1 MDGDGRRDGAR
12 RRIAFGRRARACGGR
27 VTTVGRGERFRTAS
41 WFERTASRL
50 GGRGARPAPAILKR
64 AHEFVL
70 DHLPGDHLVS
80 TLPGGERVRAAAR
93 YRQLAWN
100 PEEYRAFRE
109 SVRPGAIVFDVG
121 ANVGSYTLLFATWA
135 GPTGR
140 VVAFEPAPA
149 SRAGLRRHLALNDLA
164 GRVDVVA
171 AAAAS
176 MVGLARF
183 RTDGASGAN
192 ALAPRNT
199 DPTAATIEVETT
211 TLDAFCEARRL
222 RPDVV
227 KIDVEGAEL
236 DVLKGARQVLASDAV
251 QAFLELHPS
260 VWASR
265 GVTADEIRAELAAQ
279 HLAAEP
285 LDPSIDIWHTEG
297 ISVRL
302 RRR

>member
-1 MDGDGRRDGAR
+1 MN
-12 RRIAFGRRARACGGR
+12 
-27 VTTVGRGERFRTAS
+27 TVGRGEHFRTAS
-41 WFERTASRL
+41 WLERTASRL
-50 GGRGARPAPAILKR
+50 GGRRARPAPAILKR

-80 TLPGGERVRAAAR
+80 TLPGGERLRAAAR
-93 YRQLAWN
+93 YRHLAWN

-109 SVRPGAIVFDVG
+109 AVRPGATVLDVG

-135 GPTGR
+135 GPAGR
-140 VVAFEPAPA
+140 VFAFEPAPA
-149 SRAGLRRHLALNDLA
+149 SRAGLQRHLALNGLA
-164 GRVDVVA
+164 DRVDVVA
-171 AAAAS
+171 AAAAAS
-176 MVGLARF
+176 VGFARF
-183 RTDGASGAN
+183 RTDGTSGAN
-192 ALAPRNT
+192 ALEPPSTRASAP
-199 DPTAATIEVETT
+199 TIDVKTT

-236 DVLKGARQVLASDAV
+236 EVLKGARQVLASDAV

-260 VWASR
+260 ILASR
-265 GVTADEIRAELAAQ
+265 GVTADEIRTELAGQ
-279 HLAAEP
+279 RLTAEP

-302 RRR
+302 RRL